1 MARRDSRIEMNSRF
15 TVEHEYGFECRRC
28 HSLVPGR
35 GGGTKHRNH
44 CCNCLCSLHVDIRA
58 GDRMS
63 ACMGLMEPIAVW
75 SKKNGEW
82 AIVHRCLTCGK
93 LGSNRIAADD
103 NEIVL
108 MSLAVRPLA
117 RPPFPLDRLMAAL
130 PESR

>member
-1 MARRDSRIEMNSRF
+1 
-15 TVEHEYGFECRRC
+15 
-28 HSLVPGR
+28 
-35 GGGTKHRNH
+35 
-44 CCNCLCSLHVDIRA
+44 VDIRA